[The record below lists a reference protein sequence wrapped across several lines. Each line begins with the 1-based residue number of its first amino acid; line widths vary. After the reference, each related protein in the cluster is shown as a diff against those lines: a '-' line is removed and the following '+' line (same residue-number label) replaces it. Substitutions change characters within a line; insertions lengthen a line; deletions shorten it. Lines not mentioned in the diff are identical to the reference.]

1 MSNREMEISYNSI
14 RKAAFIFIT
23 LPLFCFLLGWLKVY
37 FAIPACLAL
46 LVGLFF
52 VLREPKKEDSEVIRM
67 PRLMPAVIVL
77 SSFLYAFFCGIGR
90 LWAQSKDY
98 PWRNAIFRDLILRD
112 WPVMYPKYKGALVY
126 YIGQWLPAALPGKL
140 AKLFGAGDDIAFFV
154 GNIALLIY
162 ITVGLSILFLL
173 LFAYFKPG
181 KKGAMILIILS
192 FIFFSGMDIVASI
205 EPLGAN
211 NYHLEWWARD
221 YQYSSFTTCM
231 CWVFNQA
238 LIPWICM
245 ALLLKEKDV
254 SQYILIGMACLLSG
268 PFPFVGFFVYAL
280 TFGVMKLVTALRNK
294 KTADFMKALFS
305 PSNILS
311 AILIFPFIGTYLLSN
326 AALSGAGGL
335 TASNAVSKVGETAAS
350 VSTETVSTEAA
361 TGIGEAI
368 WTYVKFILLEFGLY
382 AMLVAGKYKKRPEF
396 YVTIIMLLAFP
407 FLRIG
412 YSSDF
417 TMRASI
423 PALFMMY
430 IFCWK
435 YLFEEKDEI
444 LINGE
449 GIVATGSKK
458 VVAVKNSSADNTI
471 ERNISDSTHKGW
483 DLQKLKR
490 YGYALLVICMILGAA
505 TPTVEFIRGFRQV
518 NMRGIDDNMTDF
530 LYTLGGDGPYSREDS
545 WPETNFVAL
554 DLDNQVFFKYF
565 AK

>member
-14 RKAAFIFIT
+14 RKAAFIYIT
-23 LPLFCFLLGWLKVY
+23 LPLFCFMLGWLKVY
-37 FAIPACLAL
+37 FAIPACLVL

-52 VLREPKKEDSEVIRM
+52 VLREPKKEECEAIRM
-67 PRLMPAVIVL
+67 PRFMPAVIVL

-140 AKLFGAGDDIAFFV
+140 AKLFGTGDDIAFFV

-162 ITVGLSILFLL
+162 ITAGLTILFLL

-238 LIPWICM
+238 LIPWICI

-280 TFGVMKLVTALRNK
+280 TFGVMKLVSAVRNK

-305 PSNILS
+305 PSNIL
-311 AILIFPFIGTYLLSN
+311 ATLLIFPFIGTYLLSN

-335 TASNAVSKVGETAAS
+335 TASNAVSQIS
-350 VSTETVSTEAA
+350 ETVGTDAA
-361 TGIGEAI
+361 VASNSVGEAI
-368 WTYVKFILLEFGLY
+368 WTYVKFILLEFGVY
-382 AMLVAGKYKKRPEF
+382 AILVAGKYKKRPEF

-407 FLRIG
+407 FFRIG

-435 YLFEEKDEI
+435 FLFEEKDDV

-449 GIVATGSKK
+449 GIIATSSRK
-458 VVAVKNSSADNTI
+458 VVAVKNSDAEKAKEN
-471 ERNISDSTHKGW
+471 NIHDTANKGW
-483 DLQKLKR
+483 NLQKLKR

-518 NMRGIDDNMTDF
+518 SMRGIDDKMTDF
-530 LYTLGGDGPYSREDS
+530 IYTLGGDGPYSRENS
-545 WPETNFVAL
+545 GPETNFVAL

>member
-1 MSNREMEISYNSI
+1 MQSKEITITYTFL
-14 RKAAFIFIT
+14 RKAAFIYIT
-23 LPLFCFLLGWLKVY
+23 LPLFCFLLGWLKNY
-37 FAIPACLAL
+37 LAIPACLAA

-52 VLREPKKEDSEVIRM
+52 AFREPKKEDEREAICM
-67 PRLMPAVIVL
+67 PRFIPAVIIL

-162 ITVGLSILFLL
+162 ITAGLTILFLL

-211 NYHLEWWARD
+211 NYHLEWWATD

-254 SQYILIGMACLLSG
+254 SQYILIGMSCLLSG

-280 TFGVMKLVTALRNK
+280 TFGVMKLVTAVRNK
-294 KTADFMKALFS
+294 KTAEFMKALFS

-311 AILIFPFIGTYLLSN
+311 AILVFPFIGTYLLSN

-335 TASNAVSKVGETAAS
+335 TASNALSNVGETVKTGTEGVANS
-350 VSTETVSTEAA
+350 V
-361 TGIGEAI
+361 GGAI
-368 WTYVKFILLEFGLY
+368 WTYVKFILLEFGIY
-382 AMLVAGKYKKRPEF
+382 TILVFGKYKKRPEF
-396 YVTIIMLLAFP
+396 YVTIVSLLLFP

-412 YSSDF
+412 FSTDF

-423 PALFMMY
+423 PALFMIY

-435 YLFEEKDEI
+435 YLFEEKNEI

-449 GIVATGSKK
+449 GVVATDSKK
-458 VVAVKNSSADNTI
+458 VAAVKKSAGDQAKENTI
-471 ERNISDSTHKGW
+471 SNALNKGW
-483 DLQKLKR
+483 DIRKLKR

-518 NMRGIDDNMTDF
+518 SMRGIEDKMTDY
-530 LYTLGGDGPYSREDS
+530 LYTLGGDGPYSRDNQG
-545 WPETNFVAL
+545 PEGNFLAL
-554 DLDNQVFFKYF
+554 ELDKQVFFKYF
-565 AK
+565 VKN

>member
-1 MSNREMEISYNSI
+1 MSNRKMEISYNSI
-14 RKAAFIFIT
+14 RKAAFVYIT

-52 VLREPKKEDSEVIRM
+52 VLREPKKEDCEVIRM

-126 YIGQWLPAALPGKL
+126 YIGQWLPAALPGKM
-140 AKLFGAGDDIAFFV
+140 AKLFGAGDDISFFV

-280 TFGVMKLVTALRNK
+280 TFGVMKLVTAVKNK
-294 KTADFMKALFS
+294 KTSYFMKALFS
-305 PSNILS
+305 PSNIL
-311 AILIFPFIGTYLLSN
+311 ATLLIFPFIGTYFLSN

-335 TASNAVSKVGETAAS
+335 TASNAVSKVGETVAS
-350 VSTETVSTEAA
+350 VSTETGSTEAA

-368 WTYVKFILLEFGLY
+368 WTYVKFILLEFGVY
-382 AMLVAGKYKKRPEF
+382 AILVAGKYKKRPEF
-396 YVTIIMLLAFP
+396 YVTIIMLLV
-407 FLRIG
+407 
-412 YSSDF
+412 
-417 TMRASI
+417 
-423 PALFMMY
+423 Y

-435 YLFEEKDEI
+435 YLFEEKNEI

-458 VVAVKNSSADNTI
+458 VVAVKNSATDPDK
-471 ERNISDSTHKGW
+471 EKNISTASNKGW
-483 DLQKLKR
+483 DIQKLKR

-518 NMRGIDDNMTDF
+518 SMRGIDDKMTDY